1 MEKFEDLISS
11 ETPVLIDFYA
21 TWCAPC
27 RNMHT
32 VLEELK
38 KEKGEKLRIAKID
51 VDRHENLASEQHIQ
65 SIPTL
70 MLYKKGKMLWRQSG
84 FIPLLQLREIIE
96 KFL

>member
-51 VDRHENLASEQHIQ
+51 VDRHENLSSEQHIQ